1 MRAAET
7 LTLSVLLDAILQA
20 ATAVVHANWQR
31 SIASTIPSRTPTNV
45 SFATDAT
52 VVAIIADTSLRSC
65 VMTLEALL
73 TTWLSHAVAFPILR
87 LSTEE
92 TTRITSDVDVIAAFD
107 FSPFSASLCD
117 RIREV
122 TKSSN
127 NNGERDE
134 F

>member
-31 SIASTIPSRTPTNV
+31 SIASTFPSRTPPTNV

-52 VVAIIADTSLRSC
+52 VVAIIADNSLRSC

-87 LSTEE
+87 LSKEE
-92 TTRITSDVDVIAAFD
+92 TTRITSDADVIAAFE

-122 TKSSN
+122 TISS
-127 NNGERDE
+127 NGERDE
-134 F
+134 